1 MATKLDRIVTYL
13 DGILPIKSHDSFITW
28 SWEIMLQTKT
38 TISPIPQCLWP
49 PNLVGRWLTLSGSH
63 PQSYLNIDHLVL
75 LNQVTNWKHYIFH
88 YCIAYDHQTW
98 QSCDSFIT
106 WSWEIMLQTKTT
118 ISPIPQCLWPPN
130 LVGRWLTLSGSHPQS
145 YLNIDHLVLLNQVTN
160 WKHYIFHYCIAYDHQ
175 TWQSCDLPWGAPII
189 VFTWP
194 FNYVVLLDHVTN

>member
-1 MATKLDRIVTYL
+1 MILQGHVSNKNHWISFTRVPMATKLDRIVTYL
-13 DGILPIKSHDSFITW
+13 DGILPIKSH
-28 SWEIMLQTKT
+28 
-38 TISPIPQCLWP
+38 
-49 PNLVGRWLTLSGSH
+49 
-63 PQSYLNIDHLVL
+63 
-75 LNQVTNWKHYIFH
+75 
-88 YCIAYDHQTW
+88 
-98 QSCDSFIT
+98 DSFIT